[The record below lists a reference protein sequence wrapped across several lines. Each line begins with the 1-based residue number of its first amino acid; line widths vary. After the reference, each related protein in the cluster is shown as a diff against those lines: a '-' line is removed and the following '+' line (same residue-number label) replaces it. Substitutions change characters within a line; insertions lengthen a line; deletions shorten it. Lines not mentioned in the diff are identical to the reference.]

1 MKLSALREQRSA
13 KVAAMK
19 NLVDKAGAESRD
31 LSADEIK
38 QFDALKAEERTLG
51 EQIERAEY
59 LQEVERRA
67 MGEPVSSN
75 AATDFDK
82 LAGGVSVVKVIRAQM
97 EGRSLDGAEGE
108 YAKEAERR
116 SGRKAEGAFVPMR
129 ALETRADGVNTTAT
143 APQII
148 PTVHR
153 ADQYIEPLRDR
164 LLARQLGVRV
174 LTGLSGNIVIPKFGS
189 GLTLGWVGENEAI
202 PEGEMT
208 FGNVNLSPKHTGGKT
223 EMSRQLIQQ
232 SSPGIE
238 QLVRDD
244 LSYLVAKA
252 IDLALINGTG
262 TKQPVG
268 VLNAPGT
275 QAGTLA
281 SATWAGVLA
290 LPELLELVN
299 SMPDG
304 LGVDEILDSYVK
316 AKEDALALAEQDDA
330 LILLTNTETKKK
342 VLFRKQPEYEIE
354 LNEEFVGD
362 FHDIEIP
369 HHDVDFD
376 KALRREGIEPTP
388 RPVYDLGP
396 APEVEKKKKKRAV
409 NFERMN
415 VTNAH
420 MPELFK
426 AEQVDRLDG

>member
-1 MKLSALREQRSA
+1 MKLNALREQRSA

-38 QFDALKAEERTLG
+38 QFDTLKAEERGLG

-59 LQEVERRA
+59 LQEIERRSA
-67 MGEPVSSN
+67 GAPVSGNPS
-75 AATDFDK
+75 ADFDK
-82 LAGGVSVVKVIRAQM
+82 LAGSVSVVKVIRAQM
-97 EGRSLDGAEGE
+97 EGRSLEGAEAE
-108 YAKEAERR
+108 YAQEAERR

-129 ALETRADGVNTTAT
+129 ALETRADGVNTTTT
-143 APQII
+143 APQIV

-189 GLTLGWVGENEAI
+189 GLTLGWVGENEPV

-208 FGNVNLSPKHTGGKT
+208 FGNVELSPKHTGGKT

-262 TKQPVG
+262 AKQPLG

-275 QAGTLA
+275 QTGTLT
-281 SATWAGVLA
+281 SADWPSILA

-299 SMPDG
+299 ANAVNWLTTPQVKTKLAAAEKVPGSGSGFLYQGGQMADLPLAATKQVPADTLILG
-304 LGVDEILDSYVK
+304 DWSQVLLGVWSELDILVNPYAEPAYSRGGVQVRAMATVDVAIRHPEGFVIVK
-316 AKEDALALAEQDDA
+316 NALSG
-330 LILLTNTETKKK
+330 T
-342 VLFRKQPEYEIE
+342 
-354 LNEEFVGD
+354 G
-362 FHDIEIP
+362 
-369 HHDVDFD
+369 
-376 KALRREGIEPTP
+376 G
-388 RPVYDLGP
+388 
-396 APEVEKKKKKRAV
+396 
-409 NFERMN
+409 
-415 VTNAH
+415 
-420 MPELFK
+420 
-426 AEQVDRLDG
+426 

>member
-38 QFDALKAEERTLG
+38 QFDALKSEERTLG
-51 EQIERAEY
+51 EQIDRAEY
-59 LQEVERRA
+59 LQEIERRSA
-67 MGEPVSSN
+67 GAPVSGNPS
-75 AATDFDK
+75 ADFDK
-82 LAGGVSVVKVIRAQM
+82 LAGSVSVVKVIRAQM
-97 EGRSLDGAEGE
+97 EGRSLEGAEAE
-108 YAKEAERR
+108 YAQEAERR

-129 ALETRADGVNTTAT
+129 ALETRADGVNTTTT
-143 APQII
+143 APQIV

-189 GLTLGWVGENEAI
+189 GLTLGWVGENEPV

-208 FGNVNLSPKHTGGKT
+208 FGNVELSPKHTGGKT

-262 TKQPVG
+262 AKQPLG

-275 QAGTLA
+275 QTGTLT
-281 SATWAGVLA
+281 SADWPSILA

-299 SMPDG
+299 ANAVNWLTTPQVKTKLAAAEKVPGSGSGFLYQGGQMADLPLAATKQVPADTLILG
-304 LGVDEILDSYVK
+304 DWSQVLLGVWSELDILVNPYAEPAYSRGGVQVRAMATVDVAIRHPEGFVIVK
-316 AKEDALALAEQDDA
+316 NALSG
-330 LILLTNTETKKK
+330 T
-342 VLFRKQPEYEIE
+342 
-354 LNEEFVGD
+354 G
-362 FHDIEIP
+362 
-369 HHDVDFD
+369 
-376 KALRREGIEPTP
+376 G
-388 RPVYDLGP
+388 
-396 APEVEKKKKKRAV
+396 
-409 NFERMN
+409 
-415 VTNAH
+415 
-420 MPELFK
+420 
-426 AEQVDRLDG
+426 

>member
-1 MKLSALREQRSA
+1 MKLNALREQRSA

-38 QFDALKAEERTLG
+38 QFDTLKAEERGLG

-59 LQEVERRA
+59 LQEIERRSA
-67 MGEPVSSN
+67 GSPVSGNPS
-75 AATDFDK
+75 ADFDK
-82 LAGGVSVVKVIRAQM
+82 LAGSVSVVKVIRAQM
-97 EGRSLDGAEGE
+97 EGRSLDGAEAE
-108 YAKEAERR
+108 YAQEAERR

-129 ALETRADGVNTTAT
+129 ALETRADGVNTTTT
-143 APQII
+143 APQIV
-148 PTVHR
+148 PTAHR

-189 GLTLGWVGENEAI
+189 GLTLGWVGENEPV

-208 FGNVNLSPKHTGGKT
+208 FGNVELSPKHTGGKT

-262 TKQPVG
+262 AKQPLG

-275 QAGTLA
+275 QTGTLT
-281 SATWAGVLA
+281 SATWPGILA
-290 LPELLELVN
+290 LPELLELANANAVN
-299 SMPDG
+299 WLTTPQVKTKLAAAEKVPGSGSGFLYQGGQMADLPLAATKQVPADTLILG
-304 LGVDEILDSYVK
+304 DWSQVLLGVWSELDILVNPYAEPAYSRGGVQVRAMATVDVAIRHPEGFVIVK
-316 AKEDALALAEQDDA
+316 NALSG
-330 LILLTNTETKKK
+330 T
-342 VLFRKQPEYEIE
+342 
-354 LNEEFVGD
+354 G
-362 FHDIEIP
+362 
-369 HHDVDFD
+369 
-376 KALRREGIEPTP
+376 G
-388 RPVYDLGP
+388 
-396 APEVEKKKKKRAV
+396 
-409 NFERMN
+409 
-415 VTNAH
+415 
-420 MPELFK
+420 
-426 AEQVDRLDG
+426 

>member
-174 LTGLSGNIVIPKFGS
+174 LTDLSGNIVIPKFGS

-299 SMPDG
+299 SNAVNWLTTPRVKTKLAAAEKVPNSGSGFLYQGGQMADLPLYATKQVPADTLILG
-304 LGVDEILDSYVK
+304 DWSQVLLGVWSELDILVNPYAEPAYSRGGVQVRAMATVDVAIRHPEGFVIVK
-316 AKEDALALAEQDDA
+316 NALAGGE
-330 LILLTNTETKKK
+330 
-342 VLFRKQPEYEIE
+342 
-354 LNEEFVGD
+354 
-362 FHDIEIP
+362 
-369 HHDVDFD
+369 
-376 KALRREGIEPTP
+376 
-388 RPVYDLGP
+388 
-396 APEVEKKKKKRAV
+396 
-409 NFERMN
+409 
-415 VTNAH
+415 
-420 MPELFK
+420 
-426 AEQVDRLDG
+426 

>member
-1 MKLSALREQRSA
+1 MKLNALREQRSA

-38 QFDALKAEERTLG
+38 QFDALKSEERTLG
-51 EQIERAEY
+51 EQIDRAEY

-75 AATDFDK
+75 ACTDFEK

-97 EGRSLDGAEGE
+97 EGRSLDGAEAE
-108 YAKEAERR
+108 YAQEAERR

-129 ALETRADGVNTTAT
+129 ALETRADGVNTTTT
-143 APQII
+143 APQIV

-153 ADQYIEPLRDR
+153 ADQYIEPLRER

-189 GLTLGWVGENEAI
+189 GLTLGWVGENEPV

-208 FGNVNLSPKHTGGKT
+208 FGNVELSPKHTGGKT

-262 TKQPVG
+262 AKQPLG

-275 QAGTLA
+275 QTGTLT
-281 SATWAGVLA
+281 SADWPSILA

-299 SMPDG
+299 ANAVNWLTTPQVKTKLAAAEKVPGSGSGFLYQGGQMADLPLAATKQVPADTLILG
-304 LGVDEILDSYVK
+304 DWSQVLLGVWSELDILVNPYAEPAYSRGGVQVRAMATVDVAIRHPEGFVIVK
-316 AKEDALALAEQDDA
+316 NALAGGE
-330 LILLTNTETKKK
+330 
-342 VLFRKQPEYEIE
+342 
-354 LNEEFVGD
+354 
-362 FHDIEIP
+362 
-369 HHDVDFD
+369 
-376 KALRREGIEPTP
+376 
-388 RPVYDLGP
+388 
-396 APEVEKKKKKRAV
+396 
-409 NFERMN
+409 
-415 VTNAH
+415 
-420 MPELFK
+420 
-426 AEQVDRLDG
+426 

>member
-38 QFDALKAEERTLG
+38 QFDALKSEERTLG
-51 EQIERAEY
+51 EQIDRAEY
-59 LQEVERRA
+59 LQEIERRA

-75 AATDFDK
+75 ASTDFEK

-97 EGRSLDGAEGE
+97 EGRSLDGAEAE
-108 YAKEAERR
+108 YAQEAERR

-129 ALETRADGVNTTAT
+129 ALETRADGVNTTTT
-143 APQII
+143 APQIV

-153 ADQYIEPLRDR
+153 ADQYIEPLRER

-189 GLTLGWVGENEAI
+189 GLTLGWVGENEAV

-208 FGNVNLSPKHTGGKT
+208 FGNVELSPKHTGGKT

-268 VLNAPGT
+268 VLNSPGT

-299 SMPDG
+299 ANAVNWLTTPQ
-304 LGVDEILDSYVK
+304 VK
-316 AKEDALALAEQDDA
+316 TKLAAAEKVPGSGSGFLYQGGQMADLPLYATKQVPADA
-330 LILLTNTETKKK
+330 LILGDWSQ
-342 VLFRKQPEYEIE
+342 VLLGVWSELDILVNPYAEPAYSRGGVQVRAMATVDVAIRHPEG
-354 LNEEFVGD
+354 FV
-362 FHDIEIP
+362 I
-369 HHDVDFD
+369 V
-376 KALRREGIEPTP
+376 KNALAGGE
-388 RPVYDLGP
+388 
-396 APEVEKKKKKRAV
+396 
-409 NFERMN
+409 
-415 VTNAH
+415 
-420 MPELFK
+420 
-426 AEQVDRLDG
+426 